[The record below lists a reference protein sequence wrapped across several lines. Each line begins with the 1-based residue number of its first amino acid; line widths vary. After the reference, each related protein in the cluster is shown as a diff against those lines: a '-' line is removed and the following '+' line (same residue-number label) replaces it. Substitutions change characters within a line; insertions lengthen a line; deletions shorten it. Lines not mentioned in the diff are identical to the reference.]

1 MPSIEYS
8 LLFQF
13 LIRLECQLKQW
24 REAAFI
30 LVRHQR
36 AVDAPVGSR
45 SDVKQGWI
53 HLEEV
58 EAVLCSLL
66 YNFLRY
72 RQGLPRLVGTF

>member
-8 LLFQF
+8 RLFQF
-13 LIRLECQLKQW
+13 LIRLECQ
-24 REAAFI
+24 REASFI
-30 LVRHQR
+30 IVRHQR
-36 AVDAPVGSR
+36 AVDAPAGSR

-72 RQGLPRLVGTF
+72 QQGLPRLVGTF